1 MLFLCLPDA
10 LHAGT
15 FLSDH
20 GNKQVIAPFLIILRV
35 ANQRS
40 LTGDSIVPRNISSLH
55 FGSKWKSSGRH
66 DTLPSGYSMDST
78 DVDEK
83 TPGVLGIGTE
93 SSVDPRQD
101 VV

>member
-10 LHAGT
+10 LHVGT

-40 LTGDSIVPRNISSLH
+40 LTGGSIVPRNISSLH
-55 FGSKWKSSGRH
+55 FGSKWKSSGGH

-83 TPGVLGIGTE
+83 TPEVLGIGTE

>member
-1 MLFLCLPDA
+1 MLFLRL
-10 LHAGT
+10 GT

-20 GNKQVIAPFLIILRV
+20 SNKQVIAPFLIVLRV

-40 LTGDSIVPRNISSLH
+40 LTGDAIVPRNVSSLH
-55 FGSKWKSSGRH
+55 FGSKWKSSGGH
-66 DTLPSGYSMDST
+66 DTLPRGSSMDST

-101 VV
+101 MV